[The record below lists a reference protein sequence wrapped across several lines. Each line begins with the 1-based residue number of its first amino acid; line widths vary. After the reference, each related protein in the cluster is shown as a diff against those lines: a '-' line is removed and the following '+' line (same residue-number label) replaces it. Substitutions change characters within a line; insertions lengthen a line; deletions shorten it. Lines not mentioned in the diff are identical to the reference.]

1 MARRETKIVKKKR
14 RRMRPM
20 KIAALVVSAIQD
32 LRGTKGSTSKKIA
45 GYISY
50 ASSIP
55 EERVKR
61 QVNIVALFG

>member
-1 MARRETKIVKKKR
+1 MVKKEKIVKKKGKR
-14 RRMRPM
+14 TRPM

-32 LRGTKGSTSKKIA
+32 LRETKGTTSKKIA

-55 EERVKR
+55 DEHVKQ